1 MGASITSL
9 LLPAALAFGG
19 TGDSLRGAYE
29 RGLFCDAIDL
39 VEHVVDIADR
49 GGDPQ
54 QAVRDINDRLDRR
67 ACLYT
72 TRSEV
77 LVQVVRFERKIAANH
92 TTYGIFRVRV
102 SALGHQ
108 PSEIG
113 DLVLKFPQPLLMYTL
128 RDSPAENSA
137 SR

>member
-1 MGASITSL
+1 MGLSITSL
-9 LLPAALAFGG
+9 LLPAALTFGAPG
-19 TGDSLRGAYE
+19 DLTGGAYE
-29 RGLFCDAIDL
+29 RGLFCDSIDL
-39 VEHVVDIADR
+39 VERVVGIADR

-54 QAVRDINDRLDRR
+54 QAVRDINNRLDRR

-72 TRSEV
+72 THREV
-77 LVQVVRFERKIAANH
+77 FVQLVGFERNIAANH

-113 DLVLKFPQPLLMYTL
+113 DLVVKFPQPLMMYTL
-128 RDSPAENSA
+128 RNSPTDNSA